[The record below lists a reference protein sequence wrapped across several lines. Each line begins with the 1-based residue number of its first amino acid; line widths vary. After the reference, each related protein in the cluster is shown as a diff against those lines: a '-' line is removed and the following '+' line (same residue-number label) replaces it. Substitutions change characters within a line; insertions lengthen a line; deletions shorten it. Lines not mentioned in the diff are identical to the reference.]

1 MLLNFSN
8 QKIVD
13 TISTL
18 NAQLPTPSGIPD
30 PEEGNIMIWALT
42 VLSIFAAWAIWYTL
56 KQHSKALSDK
66 DNIIKYER
74 EQKRQAFAELKE
86 INKELNNILKNIDIS
101 IE

>member
-18 NAQLPTPSGIPD
+18 NAQLPTPSGIPV

-56 KQHSKALSDK
+56 KVSVESPLK
-66 DNIIKYER
+66 DLNPIIRWHLNIMMRIV
-74 EQKRQAFAELKE
+74 L
-86 INKELNNILKNIDIS
+86 
-101 IE
+101 